1 MIEIT
6 EHLSIPTSEISY
18 ATSRSGGPGG
28 QHVNKVSSRVTL
40 LFHVAASPSLSEA
53 QKRLI
58 LSRLATRVNQAGV
71 LRVVSQQHRSQAA
84 NREVAL
90 ERFVILLRQALRR
103 TPRRTKTA
111 IPAAVKRRRLDDKRH
126 RGQMKQQRTKPDA
139 SEA

>member
-71 LRVVSQQHRSQAA
+71 LRVVSQQHRSQAT

-90 ERFVILLRQALRR
+90 TRFVTLLRQALKR
-103 TPRRTKTA
+103 TPRRAKTA